1 MLRRILLPKVSRLR
15 FIRPYLFRITAFHRP
30 HHRLLPLLLSAL
42 CYFPQTASAE
52 HKPWTV
58 SLYFEND
65 LFGETDQNYTNGT
78 RLSWASPD
86 TTSYENDPQF
96 PAWLRLLNHK
106 LRYFHDDGDDLEHN
120 LVLSLGQLIYTP
132 SDVDSSAPLPNQR
145 PYAGYLYAGIA
156 YHTRNEWAL
165 DTMEINI
172 GFVGP
177 SAQGEAAQ
185 DAIHDLRG
193 FDKYKGWDNQLK
205 DEPALLLVYEHKHR
219 LFRRL
224 LGRSL
229 AHDFIA
235 HAGLALGN
243 VATYANVGGE
253 YRIGWDLPDD
263 FGTSAVRPGGDNS
276 TPGKN
281 GPRRH
286 HRNKPVYGLHAFVSV
301 DARVVARD
309 IFLDGNTYKSSL
321 DVDKEHQVA
330 DISAG
335 FSFLTGRWKV
345 SYATVIR
352 TREFKQQ
359 PHHHKYGSMSLSYS
373 F

>member
-1 MLRRILLPKVSRLR
+1 MPMLLPNIPRLFPINAFISPVLSRL
-15 FIRPYLFRITAFHRP
+15 T
-30 HHRLLPLLLSAL
+30 RLCWPQHFLLVLVFAAGLSTHANADDDL
-42 CYFPQTASAE
+42 
-52 HKPWTV
+52 WTV

-78 RLSWASPD
+78 RISWISPD
-86 TTSYENDPQF
+86 TASFENDPKF
-96 PAWLRLLNHK
+96 PVWLRSLNRK
-106 LRYFHDDGDDLEHN
+106 LRYFHDDNTALEHN
-120 LVLSLGQLIYTP
+120 LVLSLGQLMYTP
-132 SDVDSSAPLPNQR
+132 SNVETRAPVPDQR
-145 PYAGYLYAGIA
+145 PYAAYLYAGIA
-156 YHTRNEWAL
+156 YHTRNATTL
-165 DTMEINI
+165 DTVEINI
-172 GFVGP
+172 GVVGP

-193 FDKYKGWDNQLK
+193 FDKYNGWDNQLE
-205 DEPALLLVYEHKHR
+205 DEPGFLLAYEHKQR
-219 LFRRL
+219 LFKDVL
-224 LGRSL
+224 TGNLS
-229 AHDFIA
+229 HDFIA

-276 TPGKN
+276 APGKN
-281 GPRRH
+281 DLRRRH
-286 HRNKPVYGLHAFVSV
+286 SNRSIYGLHAFISV
-301 DARVVARD
+301 DARIVARD

-321 DVDKEHQVA
+321 DVDKEHEVA